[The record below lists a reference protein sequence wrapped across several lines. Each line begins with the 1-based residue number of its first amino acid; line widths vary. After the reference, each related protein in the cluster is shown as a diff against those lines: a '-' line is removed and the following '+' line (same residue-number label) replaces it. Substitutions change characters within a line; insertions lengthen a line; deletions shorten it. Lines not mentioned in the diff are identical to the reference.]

1 MSDSRPVIADASD
14 RSRFEADLDGATA
27 GFLEYRRR
35 PGRIT
40 LVHTQVDPAFEG
52 RGVGSAIA
60 RFALEDA
67 RTNGL
72 RVRVACPFVAAWL
85 RRHREYD
92 DLVEPSAGSAGLGGS
107 EQLG

>member
-1 MSDSRPVIADASD
+1 MSDDRAAISDAPD
-14 RSRFEADLDGATA
+14 RSRFEATLGGETA

-85 RRHREYD
+85 RRHHEYD
-92 DLVEPSAGSAGLGGS
+92 DILDTGPTPPGLGGS
-107 EQLG
+107 RTAS

>member
-1 MSDSRPVIADASD
+1 MSDARLAVADVPD
-14 RSRFEADLDGATA
+14 RGRFEATLDGEAA

-52 RGVGSAIA
+52 HGIGSAIA

-72 RVRVACPFVAAWL
+72 RVRVACPFVTSWL
-85 RRHREYD
+85 RRHHEYD
-92 DLVEPSAGSAGLGGS
+92 DLVETAAAG
-107 EQLG
+107 